1 MNHEQALYLGIDI
14 GTSGIRGIVINQH
27 KKIIASAKADCKE
40 SSRVALRSP
49 LQWKTMVVEVLTRLA
64 NLINLK
70 QVIALSVDGQSGTV
84 LLCNSKGEL
93 FGDLSRLYNDAPSQ
107 ETVGKLTQDLSL
119 CPATLG
125 RAYELWYQS
134 GCPKDFYIVH
144 QADWVAAL
152 FCGRFNLSDENNALK
167 LGYSPLKKGWLFDP
181 EKLPFTQSALPRV
194 SHPATFRA
202 LATTGFSREMGL
214 SEHCQIISG
223 TTDSTAG
230 FIAASDSQTLATG
243 NAVTSL
249 GTSLVTKVIS
259 ERPLTKN
266 NIGAYSH
273 KFGNLWISGGA
284 SNSGA
289 GTLLEFFSKEQ
300 LAQLSKTIDPD
311 IPSPFQYYPLLVK
324 GERFPINDPSM
335 ESITTPRP
343 DSDREF
349 LAGLLESIAR
359 IEKQAYETL
368 DDLGAPYPSII
379 KTVGGGSQNDVWK
392 KIRERVLG
400 VTIISAENP
409 DPAYGSALIA
419 RRGASMEKRGS
430 RATGET
436 MLERSDNYP

>member
-14 GTSGIRGIVINQH
+14 GTSGIRGIVIDQN
-27 KKIIASAKADCKE
+27 KKIIASAKADCKDD
-40 SSRVALRSP
+40 SRAALRNP
-49 LQWKTMVVEVLTRLA
+49 LQWKAMLTEVLKQLGRQLDLA
-64 NLINLK
+64 QIK
-70 QVIALSVDGQSGTV
+70 ALSVDGQSGTV
-84 LLCNSKGEL
+84 LLCNNKGEL
-93 FGDLSRLYNDAPSQ
+93 FGEQSRLYNDAPTQ
-107 ETVGKLTQDLSL
+107 ETVSELTQGIGL

-125 RAYELWYQS
+125 RAYELWHQYR
-134 GCPKDFYIVH
+134 CPDDFFIVH

-152 FCGRFNLSDENNALK
+152 FCGQFYQSDENNALK
-167 LGYSPLKKGWLFDP
+167 LGYSPLLKDWEFDP
-181 EKLPFTQSALPRV
+181 EKLPFKQSALPHI
-194 SHPATFRA
+194 SPPARFRGVA
-202 LATTGFSREMGL
+202 NTDFSREMGL
-214 SEHCQIISG
+214 SERCQIISG

-230 FIAASDSQTLATG
+230 FIAASDSKTLATG

-259 ERPLTKN
+259 ERPLAKN
-266 NIGAYSH
+266 NVGAYSH
-273 KFGNLWISGGA
+273 KFGDLWISGGA

-324 GERFPINDPSM
+324 GERFPINDPKM

-343 DSDREF
+343 DSDSEF
-349 LAGLLESIAR
+349 LAGLFESIAG

-368 DDLGAPYPSII
+368 DDLGAPYPGII
-379 KTVGGGSQNDVWK
+379 KTVGGGSQNDVWN

-400 VTIISAENP
+400 VTIISAKNP

-419 RRGASMEKRGS
+419 RRGALTEKRGKK
-430 RATGET
+430 
-436 MLERSDNYP
+436 